1 MNYTC
6 IPSIYSIDLK
16 VLFEGVGSIGVNSI
30 EHNTIVD
37 HNTIGKETVLEWK
50 LHKIPETQLGFIEK
64 WGHSS

>member
-16 VLFEGVGSIGVNSI
+16 VLFDGVGAGEVNSI
-30 EHNTIVD
+30 EHNTIGY
-37 HNTIGKETVLEWK
+37 NAIGKEAVLEWK
-50 LHKIPETQLGFIEK
+50 LHKIPETQLAFIEK